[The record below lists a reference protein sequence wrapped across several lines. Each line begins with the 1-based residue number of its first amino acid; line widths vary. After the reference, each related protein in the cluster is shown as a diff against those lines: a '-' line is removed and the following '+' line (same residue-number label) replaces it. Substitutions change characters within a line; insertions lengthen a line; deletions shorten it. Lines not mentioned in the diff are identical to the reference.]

1 MVGFSL
7 GRAIASRVLLCTV
20 LKKTGLGW
28 RGQILSCIG
37 PGYSSAVMGR
47 RVLSLKGQGLS
58 RMSRERK
65 IWSEKSWDCQDGL
78 VVVVFGLKLV
88 RTFWTWQSPDSEGSG
103 WSA

>member
-1 MVGFSL
+1 
-7 GRAIASRVLLCTV
+7 
-20 LKKTGLGW
+20 
-28 RGQILSCIG
+28 
-37 PGYSSAVMGR
+37 MGR

-78 VVVVFGLKLV
+78 GVVVFGLKLV